1 MHSDSISGKSGYHH
15 GNLRVALIEATD
27 GIIRDRGIEGLSL
40 REAARRAG
48 VSIGAPA
55 HHFGS
60 TSGLLTE
67 VALLG
72 YDSLGASLNAVIP
85 TDDPIADLRQM
96 AIAYVSFALAHAGRF
111 RLMFRPD
118 LVDRDNPRYVAAAT
132 RALSGFAAAITRQKG
147 AVEDNMAEI
156 FVVWSSIHGMANL
169 VVAGKAQYLFAGA
182 TPEQFVE
189 TIMPKLLAETWP
201 FGMAH

>member
-72 YDSLGASLNAVIP
+72 SVDIHLE
-85 TDDPIADLRQM
+85 
-96 AIAYVSFALAHAGRF
+96 AIR
-111 RLMFRPD
+111 
-118 LVDRDNPRYVAAAT
+118 AAA
-132 RALSGFAAAITRQKG
+132 RFQL
-147 AVEDNMAEI
+147 AV
-156 FVVWSSIHGMANL
+156 
-169 VVAGKAQYLFAGA
+169 
-182 TPEQFVE
+182 
-189 TIMPKLLAETWP
+189 
-201 FGMAH
+201 